1 MQYYVIGPDG
11 SKYGPADIPTL
22 KQWAAENRL
31 NPDAVLEDFNTGQR
45 TTAAQVQGI
54 FEAGAPGAPIPT
66 TTATTD
72 AQRGQMAQQLPSG
85 SAGPSLYDSPT
96 GNMAPGYYQR
106 DNKDG
111 DAGKV
116 WIILSWVMSA
126 IGIIGCCTYIFSPL
140 GIIFAF
146 VGGAQGYTKSMP
158 AKIFSIVSLV
168 VGMIILILTRAAF
181 LEWAQ
186 SLQRGAPH

>member
-66 TTATTD
+66 MTATTD

-85 SAGPSLYDSPT
+85 SSGPSLYDSPI
-96 GNMAPGYYQR
+96 GNRAPGYYER
-106 DNKDG
+106 GSTDNGSKE
-111 DAGKV
+111 
-116 WIILSWVMSA
+116 ITLSYIFSA
-126 IGIIGCCTYIFSPL
+126 IGFICCPIVFSVL
-140 GIIFAF
+140 GIVYAGKAETKGNLAA
-146 VGGAQGYTKSMP
+146 GGARTLG
-158 AKIFSIVSLV
+158 IVSLI
-168 VGMIILILTRAAF
+168 VGIILGVFSTMYQMGKL
-181 LEWAQ
+181 
-186 SLQRGAPH
+186 SH